1 MSTRKENMT
10 TTKYCPRCKTEKT
23 LDSFGYEKSKKD
35 KKQGYCKSCVSNY
48 FSIRMMDPKKKRRKY
63 DQHVIYMKEK
73 WLQKPENRAAHYLR
87 TNNTHLLTRLIN
99 NFDSVKEETVEKLF
113 YIDKQGFMDHLE
125 NLFEPGM
132 SWDNYGAWHLD
143 HITDLGNFNVLND
156 RELRKANHYKNIRP
170 MWATGSKGNLTRRKI
185 SRVRV

>member
-10 TTKYCPRCKTEKT
+10 TTKYCPRCKTSQL
-23 LDSFGYEKSKKD
+23 LDNFAYYKNTKD
-35 KKQGYCKSCVSNY
+35 KKQAWCRTCKSQHDQ
-48 FSIRMMDPKKKRRKY
+48 IRMMNPEIKKQKAIR
-63 DQHVIYMKEK
+63 HTIYMREE
-73 WLQKPENRAAHYLR
+73 WLKKPENRAAANLR
-87 TNNTHLLTRLIN
+87 VRNNNVLRDLIN
-99 NFDSVKEETVEKLF
+99 NFDSVGEDRVKKLF
-113 YIDKQGFMDHLE
+113 YIDKQGFKNHLAS
-125 NLFEPGM
+125 LFEPGM

-185 SRVRV
+185 PRVRV